1 MIQLPQIQNNVKYD
15 FEILLKSLDK
25 NIQKLRIGNNTKPNS
40 YENDIKFFKREWLGN
55 GYASPLNEIQIRSV
69 SMYLMESKETF
80 KLLIQRSSLMTRFL
94 SLLSDATSIGNQK
107 RLVQL
112 FFQYYQVFKKYSINV
127 REYMESMLSRFSGHN
142 LLLNEYKLYIVDIF
156 NPEKLIENMDLHQL
170 VQKFA
175 ISSNSEYYR
184 TLLILQLI
192 KKVEALSPEEHDIE
206 LFNSI
211 ELHKDYMYDE
221 HTHVG
226 EFAVRKLIET
236 MMISTDI
243 DYAEWVTYI
252 IELVGDPR
260 TVSVTTAHN
269 IPWSRVGEK
278 YKDFII
284 RYLSRE
290 DLDLF
295 LDVLGDNDPNIDAIY
310 QYRKKFWRNF
320 GKYVQFTK
328 LFITRHKFLELPD
341 KMKRRFNGKNSAYSF
356 ISESSK
362 SCIYIDLGEIKVI
375 EGTHNAK
382 VRLYEDIPID
392 LSKYHFSYTDF
403 YRTPK
408 ARDALIRSG
417 EITHSYSESGRWQ
430 GKVLNTIKQYKIID
444 IRLSDT
450 Y

>member
-1 MIQLPQIQNNVKYD
+1 
-15 FEILLKSLDK
+15 
-25 NIQKLRIGNNTKPNS
+25 
-40 YENDIKFFKREWLGN
+40 
-55 GYASPLNEIQIRSV
+55 
-69 SMYLMESKETF
+69 
-80 KLLIQRSSLMTRFL
+80 
-94 SLLSDATSIGNQK
+94 
-107 RLVQL
+107 
-112 FFQYYQVFKKYSINV
+112 
-127 REYMESMLSRFSGHN
+127 MLSNFSGHN
-142 LLLNEYKLYIVDIF
+142 LLLNEYKRYINNLF
-156 NPEKLIENMDLHQL
+156 SPQELIDEMDLQEL
-170 VQKFA
+170 TQKFA

-192 KKVEALSPEEHDIE
+192 KQVEALVAGEYDRK
-206 LFNSI
+206 LFDSI
-211 ELHKDYMYDE
+211 QTHKDYMYDE

-226 EFAVRKLIET
+226 EFAVRQLIEI
-236 MMISTDI
+236 MMIHTNI

-252 IELVGDPR
+252 IELIGDPR
-260 TVSVTTAHN
+260 TVSITTAHN

-278 YKDFII
+278 YKDYMI

-328 LFITRHKFLELPD
+328 LFITSHKYNELPENI
-341 KMKRRFNGKNSAYSF
+341 KRRFNGKNTAYSF

-382 VRLYEDIPID
+382 VRLYSDIPID
-392 LSKYHFSYTDF
+392 LSRFHFSYTDF

-408 ARDALIRSG
+408 ARNALIRFG
-417 EITHSYSESGRWQ
+417 EIAHSYSERGRWQ
-430 GKVLNTIKQYKIID
+430 EKVLNTIKEYKRVD
-444 IRLSDT
+444 IRLSHT

>member
-1 MIQLPQIQNNVKYD
+1 MIQLPEIPSITKYD
-15 FEILLKSLDK
+15 FDRLLVNLDK
-25 NIQKLRIGNNTKPNS
+25 NVQKLRIGNNTRPTS
-40 YENDIKFFKREWLGN
+40 YDSDVKFFQQEWIGN
-55 GYASPLNEIQIRSV
+55 GYAAPLSEIQMRSV
-69 SMYLMESKETF
+69 SMHLLESEKTI
-80 KLLIQRSSLMTRFL
+80 KLLAQRSSLITRFL
-94 SLLSDATSIGNQK
+94 KLLADATSIGNQK

-112 FFQYYQVFKKYSINV
+112 FFQYYQLFNKYSINV
-127 REYMESMLSRFSGHN
+127 REYIESMLSRFSGHN
-142 LLLNEYKLYIVDIF
+142 LLLNEYKVFIDDIF
-156 NPEKLIENMDLHQL
+156 NPQQLIEDMDLDQL
-170 VQKFA
+170 AQKFA
-175 ISSNSEYYR
+175 ISRNSEYYR

-192 KKVEALSPEEHDIE
+192 KKVEALGPAENDIE

-211 ELHKDYMYDE
+211 QVHKDYMYDD

-226 EFAVRKLIET
+226 EFAVRKLIEI
-236 MMISTDI
+236 MMIYTDI
-243 DYAEWVTYI
+243 DYAEWVTHI
-252 IELVGDPR
+252 IELIGDPR

-278 YKDFII
+278 YKDFMV

-295 LDVLGDNDPNIDAIY
+295 LDVLGDNDPSIDAIY

-328 LFITRHKFLELPD
+328 LFITSHKYNELPENIR
-341 KMKRRFNGKNSAYSF
+341 RRFNGKNTAYSF
-356 ISESSK
+356 ISESGK

-382 VRLYEDIPID
+382 VRLYSDIPVD
-392 LSKYHFSYTDF
+392 LSKFHFSYTDF
-403 YRTPK
+403 YRTPR
-408 ARDALIRSG
+408 ARDALIRFG

-430 GKVLNTIKQYKIID
+430 EKVLNTIKEYKRVD
-444 IRLSDT
+444 IRLSNT